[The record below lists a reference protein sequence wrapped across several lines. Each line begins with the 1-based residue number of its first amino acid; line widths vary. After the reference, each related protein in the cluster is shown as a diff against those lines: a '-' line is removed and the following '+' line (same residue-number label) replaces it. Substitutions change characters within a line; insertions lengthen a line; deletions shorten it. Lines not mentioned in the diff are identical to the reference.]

1 MNRMKQLTVKP
12 TELPPRP
19 DFGTVGPT
27 FKLRTNFFPVKLPK
41 KTLYEYDISIT
52 PGTAIRRVKRRIFE
66 LAEATPDW
74 TKHGLTGKVAHD
86 FSSKLVSVSKLPDP
100 LVIKLIF
107 KDEDED
113 TKDKGKDKD
122 KKKQKPKEYTL
133 TFKFVKDLD
142 TSNLIDFLAGQDKA
156 YEVQPIISALNLV
169 LAAFPS
175 SSAGQGVMV
184 GRNRFFFRSGGV
196 RPVSLGGGL
205 EAWKGFYS
213 SVRPAW
219 KQLMV
224 NVNACTTAFYQ
235 PQNLAIAM
243 KQFSEQ
249 NYSANPAGFVKGV
262 RVKTT
267 HLGYKKTVKKVH
279 RLNALQHKFD
289 SGDFGVVSVEQ
300 YFKKKYNITLAHPEL
315 QLVDVGGQNQNLLP
329 PELCEIV
336 PDQPFRGKLTDEHTA
351 EMIKVA
357 AKPPN
362 INAALIMDEGLNSL
376 GFKQSAGPLN
386 AFEVSIGPE
395 MAVVPGRLL
404 PAPGINYGQGRPNVD
419 EKASW
424 NLRAV
429 KFAVGGTLRQWAVLM
444 IQDNGREEFGGVND
458 PALKATVKG
467 LADMCKTSGMR
478 VEGEPLFAAVRV
490 PRPTRNDPIRAEAI
504 SAIREVVT
512 RQYPKKPSM
521 ILVILS
527 NGDKH
532 IYNGLKHLLDV
543 YLKVASVCVQVSKFR
558 KEKGQLQ
565 YFGNVALKINMKM
578 GGVNHKLV
586 DPPGT
591 APTLTWLRDPSQ
603 PTMLVGM
610 DVTHPSPG
618 TVRGTP
624 SVAAVVA
631 TIDEHFAQ
639 FPASLR
645 MQKTKQEM
653 ITDLKS
659 MMEERLRLYQSKKK
673 ALPRRIII
681 YRDGVSEGQFNLVIQ
696 EELPEIKKAFEAFG
710 NAKQPYR
717 PKLTIVI
724 CGKRHHT
731 RFFPTDAQFAD
742 QNGNP
747 RPGTVVDRGITAV
760 YEFDFFLQAHYGLQ
774 GTVRPTHYYV
784 VHDEI
789 GFGADQLQA
798 LTHAVSYMFARATKA
813 VSLAA
818 PAYYADLACERG
830 RAYLHPLFQ
839 GVWEGGATTTSGS
852 TNEQE
857 LEAAAYR
864 EAEKLWHGGPGGELK
879 DSMFYL

>member
-1 MNRMKQLTVKP
+1 MNRMKQLTIKP

-19 DFGTVGPT
+19 DFGTTGST

-52 PGTAIRRVKRRIFE
+52 PGTTIRRVKRRIFE

-74 TKHGLTGKVAHD
+74 TQHGLKGKVAHD

-113 TKDKGKDKD
+113 VKDKD

-142 TSNLIDFLAGQDKA
+142 TSNLIDFLAGQDRA
-156 YEVQPIISALNLV
+156 YEVLPIISALNLV

-243 KQFSEQ
+243 KQFRDQSF
-249 NYSANPAGFVKGV
+249 SANPAGFVKGV

-267 HLGYKKTVKKVH
+267 HLGYKKTVKKLH
-279 RLNALQHKFD
+279 KLNARQHKFD
-289 SGDFGVVSVEQ
+289 SGDFGMVTVEQ
-300 YFKKKYNITLAHPEL
+300 YFKKKYNVTLAHPEL
-315 QLVDVGGQNQNLLP
+315 QLVDVGGQKQNLLP
-329 PELCEIV
+329 PEVCDIV

-386 AFEVSIGPE
+386 AFGVSIGPE

-404 PAPGINYGQGRPNVD
+404 PAPGINYGQGKPNVD
-419 EKASW
+419 DKASW

-444 IQDNGREEFGGVND
+444 IQDNGRDEFQGVND
-458 PALKATVKG
+458 PALKGTVKG
-467 LADMCKTSGMR
+467 LADMCRTSGMK
-478 VEGEPLFAAVRV
+478 VEGEPLYAAARL
-490 PRPTRNDPIRAEAI
+490 PRPTRDDPIRAEAI
-504 SAIREVVT
+504 KVIRDAVT

-527 NGDKH
+527 GGDKH

-591 APTLTWLRDPSQ
+591 APTLAWLRDPSQ

-631 TIDEHFAQ
+631 TIDDNFAQ

-645 MQKTKQEM
+645 MQKTKKEM
-653 ITDLKS
+653 ITDLKP
-659 MMEERLRLYQSKKK
+659 MMEERLRLYQSKKRT
-673 ALPRRIII
+673 LPRRIIV
-681 YRDGVSEGQFNLVIQ
+681 YRDGVSEGQFETVVQ
-696 EELPEIKKAFEAFG
+696 EEFPEIVKSFEAFG

-717 PKLTIVI
+717 PQLTIVI

-789 GFGADQLQA
+789 GFGADRLQA

-830 RAYLHPLFQ
+830 RAYLHSLFQ

-864 EAEKLWHGGPGGELK
+864 EAEKLWYGGPGGELK

>member
-1 MNRMKQLTVKP
+1 MKQLTVKP
-12 TELPPRP
+12 TELPPRQ
-19 DFGTVGPT
+19 DFGTIGPT
-27 FKLRTNFFPVKLPK
+27 FKLRTNFFPIKLPK

-52 PGTAIRRVKRRIFE
+52 PSTTIRRMKRRLFE

-74 TKHGLTGKVAHD
+74 AQKGLKGKVAHD
-86 FSSKLVSVSKLPDP
+86 FSSKLVSVAKLPDP
-100 LVIKLIF
+100 LVIKFIF
-107 KDEDED
+107 QEEDED
-113 TKDKGKDKD
+113 VKD
-122 KKKQKPKEYTL
+122 KKKQKPKEYTF
-133 TFKFVKDLD
+133 TFQFVKELD
-142 TSNLIDFLAGQDKA
+142 TSNLIDYLAGQDKA
-156 YEVQPIISALNLV
+156 YEVLPIISALNLV
-169 LAAFPS
+169 LSAFPS

-196 RPVSLGGGL
+196 RPVSLGGGI

-235 PQNLAIAM
+235 PQNLAVAM
-243 KQFSEQ
+243 KQFHDHSW
-249 NYSANPAGFVKGV
+249 SANPANFVRGV

-267 HLGYKKTVKKVH
+267 HLGYKKTVKKLH
-279 RLNALQHKFD
+279 KLNASQHKFD
-289 SGDFGVVSVEQ
+289 SGDFGTVTVEQ
-300 YFKKKYNITLAHPEL
+300 YFKKKYNITLAHPGL
-315 QLVDVGGQNQNLLP
+315 PLVDVGGQKQNLLP
-329 PELCEIV
+329 PEVCDIL

-362 INAALIMDEGLNSL
+362 INAGLIMDEGLKSL
-376 GFKQSAGPLN
+376 GFKQNAGPLN
-386 AFEVSIGPE
+386 AFGVSIGPE

-404 PAPGINYGQGRPNVD
+404 PAPGINYLQGRPSVD
-419 EKASW
+419 DKASW

-429 KFAVGGTLRQWAVLM
+429 KFAHGGTLSQWAVLM
-444 IQDNGREEFGGVND
+444 IQDGGRDEFQGVND
-458 PALKATVKG
+458 PELRRTVKG
-467 LADMCKTSGMR
+467 LADMCRTSGVK
-478 VEGEPLFAAVRV
+478 VEGEPLYAAARL
-490 PRPTRNDPIRAEAI
+490 PKPTRDDLTRKAALKV
-504 SAIREVVT
+504 IREAVIG
-512 RQYPKKPSM
+512 QYPKKPSM

-527 NGDKH
+527 SGDKH
-532 IYNGLKHLLDV
+532 VYNGLKHLLDV

-578 GGVNHKLV
+578 GGVNHRLV

-591 APTLTWLRDPSQ
+591 TPTLTWLRDPNQ

-618 TVRGTP
+618 TIKGTP
-624 SVAAVVA
+624 SIAAVVA
-631 TIDEHFAQ
+631 TIDAEFAQ
-639 FPASLR
+639 FPASLKI
-645 MQKTKQEM
+645 QETKKEM
-653 ITDLKS
+653 ITELKS
-659 MMEERLRLYQSKKK
+659 MMEERLKLYQKKNSNK
-673 ALPRRIII
+673 LPRRIIV
-681 YRDGVSEGQFNLVIQ
+681 YRDGVSEGQFNIVVQ
-696 EELPEIKKAFEAFG
+696 EELPEIIKSFEAFG

-717 PKLTIVI
+717 PKITIVI

-731 RFFPTDAQFAD
+731 RFFPTDGQSAD

-747 RPGTVVDRGITAV
+747 RPGTVVDRGVTAV
-760 YEFDFFLQAHYGLQ
+760 YDFDFFLQAHYGLQ

-789 GFGADQLQA
+789 GFGADRLQA

-839 GVWEGGATTTSGS
+839 GAWDPPTTLASGS
-852 TNEQE
+852 TNEKE
-857 LEAAAYR
+857 LEAAALR
-864 EAEKLWHGGPGGELK
+864 AAQDLWHGGPGGEIK